1 MTKSTFDPG
10 LQGELEPYIRDIPDF
25 PKEGIVFKDIT
36 PLLASPSAFNLCLDG
51 FDAVCTEDVEVVVG
65 IESRGFIFGAALAAR
80 KRIPFVPARKPGKLP
95 AETVRVEY
103 ALEYGTDS
111 LEIHKDALRK
121 GQKVLIVDDLLATG
135 GTAKACGELVQQLGA
150 EVSAYGFVI
159 DLAFLGG
166 AAKLAPAHVHTLIR
180 YE

>member
-10 LQGELEPYIRDIPDF
+10 LQGELTPYIRDVPDF

-36 PLLASPSAFNLCLDG
+36 PLLASPSAFNRSLDG
-51 FDAVCTEDVEVVVG
+51 FDAVCTEDIGAVVG

-80 KRIPFVPARKPGKLP
+80 KRLPFVPARKPGKLP
-95 AETVRVEY
+95 ADTVRVEY
-103 ALEYGTDS
+103 TLEYGTDA
-111 LEIHKDALRK
+111 LEMHRDALRK

-135 GTAKACGELVQQLGA
+135 GTAKACGELVRQLGA
-150 EVSAYGFVI
+150 EVAAYAFAI

-166 AAKLAPAHVHTLIR
+166 ATKLAPTPVHTLIR
-180 YE
+180 YD